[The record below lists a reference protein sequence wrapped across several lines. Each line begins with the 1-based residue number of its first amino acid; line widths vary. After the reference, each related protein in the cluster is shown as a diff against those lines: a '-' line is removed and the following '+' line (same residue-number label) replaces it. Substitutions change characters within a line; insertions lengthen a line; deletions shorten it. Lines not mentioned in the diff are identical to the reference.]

1 MPHSEGVHG
10 LRPIMSLPWR
20 HHLPR
25 RDDLRRGAQG
35 LRASCISSTWNRLRS
50 LIEDAERAEFAVL
63 NFAERNQR
71 ALGKGE
77 SLPTHHG
84 RVAATKQYR
93 LAAGQACRIR
103 LRDVHLEKLG
113 KRALDRTQKRLELDA
128 AIVEAGGAL
137 EI

>member
-10 LRPIMSLPWR
+10 LPPIMSLPWR

-35 LRASCISSTWNRLRS
+35 LRASCISSASDRLRR
-50 LIEDAERAEFAVL
+50 LIEDAERAELAALDFTKC
-63 NFAERNQR
+63 NQR

-77 SLPTHHG
+77 SFPGHHG
-84 RVAATKQYR
+84 RVTATEQYR

-103 LRDVHLEKLG
+103 L
-113 KRALDRTQKRLELDA
+113 
-128 AIVEAGGAL
+128 
-137 EI
+137 